1 MELMKIRYLD
11 GPRLYYAFLAG
22 GEAVIRDQAY
32 LNRINVFPVPDSDT
46 GTNLASTMRS
56 IFERA
61 RASRS
66 ARATLDSIA
75 DAALLGARGNS
86 GLIFAQFLFGLSQ
99 EVREE
104 NRLTPGHFAEVV
116 RRAVQHAR
124 RAILTPVE
132 GTMLTV
138 LHDWAEDL
146 YAERL
151 KKSDFVELLTH
162 SLHAAERSLRETP
175 MKLAVLARAGVVDA
189 GAKGFFDF
197 LEGVA
202 AFIKKGSIKAVRRAQ
217 TDELPAPPEIHTGRA
232 TLTKRYCAEA
242 LLVGEGIDLEA
253 VQDLVRRSGESAIVA
268 GSSSKLRLHVH
279 TDEAAG
285 LFFELQKRGS
295 IQDIKADDML
305 RQYEAAHERRAAI
318 AVLTDSACDLPRAVL
333 DDHQV
338 HVVPFN
344 LFFGDSLFLDK
355 VTIEPGQ
362 FYDLLK
368 SRPEMPKSAQPS
380 QAQVQR
386 VLEFLAGHYDS
397 VIAVAISGGLTGF
410 YGQLLKAR
418 EALGLDAS
426 RVAVVD
432 SRHLSVSEGLIVLR
446 VLEAIRAGRPFA
458 EIVRD
463 AGDWVKATR
472 LWVDIR
478 TLKYMVRGGRVS
490 PLKGLMAALLNIKPV
505 VTLDAEGKAAILGK
519 SFSRR
524 GNMKKILGLIGE
536 AATGRRV
543 WNYGLV
549 HAQNEARA
557 RLYAEALEGMFG
569 RAPAFISEVSPVVGA
584 HNGIGVVGIALTF
597 E

>member
-1 MELMKIRYLD
+1 MKIRYLD

-32 LNRINVFPVPDSDT
+32 LNKINVFPVPDSDT

-66 ARATLDSIA
+66 ARATLGSIA

-99 EVREE
+99 EIREE
-104 NRLTPGHFAEVV
+104 SRLTPGHFAEIV

-124 RAILTPVE
+124 RAILSPVE

-138 LHDWAEDL
+138 LHDWAEAL

-151 KKSDFVELLTH
+151 RKSDFVELLTH
-162 SLHAAERSLRETP
+162 ALQAAERSVRETP
-175 MKLAVLARAGVVDA
+175 KKLAVLARAGVVDA

-202 AFIKKGSIKAVRRAQ
+202 AFIGKGSLKAVRQVRP
-217 TDELPAPPEIHTGRA
+217 TELPAPPEVHAGRS
-232 TLTKRYCAEA
+232 TLTKRYCSEA
-242 LLVGEGIDLEA
+242 LLVGEGIDIGA

-279 TDEAAG
+279 TDDAAG
-285 LFFELQKRGS
+285 LFFELQKHGT

-305 RQYEAAHERRAAI
+305 RQYEAAHERKSSI

-338 HVVPFN
+338 HAVPFN

-355 VTIEPGQ
+355 VTIEPDR
-362 FYDLLK
+362 FYDLL
-368 SRPEMPKSAQPS
+368 RTRREMPKSAQPS
-380 QAQVQR
+380 QALVQR
-386 VLEFLAGHYDS
+386 SLEFLAGHYDK

-410 YGQLLKAR
+410 HGQLLKAR
-418 EALGLDAS
+418 QALGLDGS

-432 SRHLSVSEGLIVLR
+432 SRHLSASEGLIVLR
-446 VLEAIRAGRPFA
+446 ILEAVRAGRPFEA
-458 EIVRD
+458 IARD
-463 AGDWVKATR
+463 AEDWVEATK
-472 LWVDIR
+472 LWVDIK

-490 PLKGLMAALLNIKPV
+490 PLKGLLAAVLNIKPI

-524 GNMKKILGLIGE
+524 ANMAKILGLIRE
-536 AATGRRV
+536 ATAGRPV

-549 HAQNEARA
+549 HAQNPERA
-557 RLYAEALEGMFG
+557 SRYAEALERMLG
-569 RAPAFISEVSPVVGA
+569 RPPAFVSEVSPVVGV
-584 HNGIGVVGIALTF
+584 HNGIGVVGVGLMF